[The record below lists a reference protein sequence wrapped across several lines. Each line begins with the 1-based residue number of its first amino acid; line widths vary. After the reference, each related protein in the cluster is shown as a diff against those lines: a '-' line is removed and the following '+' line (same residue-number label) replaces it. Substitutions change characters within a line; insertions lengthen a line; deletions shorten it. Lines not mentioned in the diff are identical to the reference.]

1 MNAIGEV
8 LTPSVMTSVCPGEQ
22 LVLTCNTSTLS
33 HRWTIV
39 DPNTGMMYSRLASV
53 PVHALETIPPLQVQS
68 FTFAFAVI
76 SALGTL
82 PLISTLTV
90 NNVTDYLNTSRIGC
104 QVEDGSENST
114 SEVVNIHVIEPNDT
128 LEGKL
133 KIILLLI
140 VLLNVIMH
148 V

>member
-1 MNAIGEV
+1 
-8 LTPSVMTSVCPGEQ
+8 MTSVCPGEQ
-22 LVLTCNTSTLS
+22 LTSTCNTSTYA
-33 HRWTIV
+33 HRWTLV
-39 DPNTGMMYSRLASV
+39 DPNTGMMYSRLVSV
-53 PVHALETIPPLQVQS
+53 PVHDTPQIIDPLKVQS
-68 FTFAFAVI
+68 FTFTFAVT

-133 KIILLLI
+133 KVILCY
-140 VLLNVIMH
+140 
-148 V
+148 